1 MLIIVYNGPRNREL
15 HFGSLLDSGGTL
27 DLPEIKGQKK
37 RLSGSYIRREIMKQA
52 HTFTKLQVKVPIC
65 GEMTFSAWLLKFQ
78 KNQVDGCLNGCPYL
92 YMYST
97 STNTQRNTALKN
109 MMDLKLTVKNN
120 QRTSED

>member
-37 RLSGSYIRREIMKQA
+37 RPSG
-52 HTFTKLQVKVPIC
+52 
-65 GEMTFSAWLLKFQ
+65 SAWLLKFQ

-97 STNTQRNTALKN
+97 STNTQKNTALKN